1 MAYNLSGYY
10 SNFEYVLS
18 AIAFIYLI
26 TVPIISMRS
35 LAEEKRQKTDQ
46 LLYSLPIRLADVVI
60 GKYLAMLC
68 VLAVPTVIM
77 GFYPLI
83 PSAFGTVSFA
93 SAYGTLVAFFLLG
106 ACLLSIGLFISSVT
120 ESQVAA
126 AVITLVT
133 MLLLYFMKS
142 LSSFVSTD
150 APASLIALSVMAV
163 IFAVILYVLTRNPI
177 IAGVV
182 AVIALG
188 GLQVWYYID
197 SSVFS
202 GLFADMMSAIS
213 VFDRFD
219 TFVDGVFDLT
229 SVVYYL
235 SISVVML
242 FVTVQVMEKRRWAE
256 RRNWTVPRP
265 TDGKRSTPGYYGGV
279 LFPCQPDAGNRN
291 RAGGKRYVRA
301 DREDSRRHCHTC
313 MDGR

>member
-1 MAYNLSGYY
+1 MGYLLSAFLLVFAGIYCMAYNLSGYY

-26 TVPIISMRS
+26 AVPIISMRS

-46 LLYSLPIRLADVVI
+46 LLYSLPIRLSDVVI

-83 PSAFGTVSFA
+83 LSAFGTVSFA

-150 APASLIALSVMAV
+150 ASASLIALSVMAV
-163 IFAVILYVLTRNPI
+163 IFAVILYVLTKNPI
-177 IAGVV
+177 IAGMV

-188 GLQVWYYID
+188 GLQVWYHND
-197 SSVFS
+197 STVFS

-229 SVVYYL
+229 AVVYYL

-256 RRNWTVPRP
+256 
-265 TDGKRSTPGYYGGV
+265 
-279 LFPCQPDAGNRN
+279 
-291 RAGGKRYVRA
+291 
-301 DREDSRRHCHTC
+301 
-313 MDGR
+313 